1 MENNYNIPM
10 TLTIQ
15 VIKDKLFING
25 IEIIRMEQTDGD
37 IIYVSNIVNG
47 NTTIVNLGGSAGKG
61 YTT

>member
-1 MENNYNIPM
+1 MENNYNTPM

-25 IEIIRMEQTDGD
+25 IEVVRMEKADGD

-61 YTT
+61 YKT

>member
-25 IEIIRMEQTDGD
+25 IEIVRMEQTDGD

-47 NTTIVNLGGSAGKG
+47 NTTIVNLGGSAGNG

>member
-1 MENNYNIPM
+1 MENNYNTPM

-25 IEIIRMEQTDGD
+25 IEIVRMEQADGN

-47 NTTIVNLGGSAGKG
+47 NTTIVNKGGSAGKG

>member
-1 MENNYNIPM
+1 M

-25 IEIIRMEQTDGD
+25 IEIVRMEQTDGD